1 MSSGSS
7 VKLTPALLLLE
18 LDVALWWSLLELELE
33 LEQEMVLVLGVPLDV
48 LELESLLVQS
58 TMLQL
63 MLGSLEPLLASLMMG
78 LPLQLVL
85 ESAPLGCVMIS

>member
-78 LPLQLVL
+78 LQLQLVL

>member
-18 LDVALWWSLLELELE
+18 LDVALWWSLPELELE
-33 LEQEMVLVLGVPLDV
+33 LEQEMILVLGVPLDV

-78 LPLQLVL
+78 LQLQLVL

>member
-18 LDVALWWSLLELELE
+18 LDVALWWSLPELELE
-33 LEQEMVLVLGVPLDV
+33 LEQEMILVLGVPLDV